1 MFNLNVK
8 LIVTTKEK
16 NIISFN
22 YYKTMCSTLI
32 LSLFISGC
40 AGTHVLQNDSVDKK
54 ELDNASKYKQV
65 ILDEKSKYLKYNK
78 IDQTEGIVSIAISKD
93 NKFYNIQKTSKQF
106 TTIEQCQAGY
116 NADLVF
122 LNNTLKSYRII
133 KIEDNSIYKYK
144 GTTYII
150 NTKECS
156 ANSLNN
162 YNYFIDVTQQGEE
175 NLHTIKV
182 ISEGLAEGTAN
193 ILWITLVIITGAIL
207 VVVAIVMFPFAL
219 IGGLANKMS
228 K

>member
-8 LIVTTKEK
+8 LLVTTKEK

-40 AGTHVLQNDSVDKK
+40 ASTHVLQNDSVDKK
-54 ELDNASKYKQV
+54 ELYNASKYRQV
-65 ILDEKSKYLKYNK
+65 LLDKKSEYLKYNK
-78 IDQTEGIVSIAISKD
+78 IDQTDGIVSIAVSKD

-106 TTIEQCQAGY
+106 TTLEECQSNY
-116 NADLVF
+116 NKDLVF
-122 LNNTLKSYRII
+122 LNDTLKSY
-133 KIEDNSIYKYK
+133 KITKLEDNTIYKYK
-144 GTTYII
+144 STTYII

-156 ANSLNN
+156 LNN
-162 YNYFIDVTQQGEE
+162 LNKHDYFIDVTQQGEE

-182 ISEGLAEGTAN
+182 IGEGLAEGAEN
-193 ILWITLVIITGAIL
+193 VLWITLVLVTGALFAVIVI
-207 VVVAIVMFPFAL
+207 VVLPFAL
-219 IGGLANKMS
+219 IGGLANQMS